1 MIEEIA
7 RRARCRTTEND
18 KWGRKEHI
26 KESNSGTIKDTI
38 KIRLYMWEFKANYGR
53 KGLGNRSPMFHQKR
67 IPQNMS
73 WNKKGDKKF
82 NLNDQRGKEWEE
94 IVEIY
99 RISKENRSID
109 NIGEKQNMLE
119 EQKKREESRR
129 RKNLER
135 DKRRQRSDKKK
146 ISEKYAEELNDIR

>member
-26 KESNSGTIKDTI
+26 KESNSGTIKDII
-38 KIRLYMWEFKANYGR
+38 KIRLHMWELKANYGR

-67 IPQNMS
+67 IPRNMS

-82 NLNDQRGKEWEE
+82 NLNDERGKEWRE

-99 RISKENRSID
+99 RINKENRSID
-109 NIGEKQNMLE
+109 NIGEKQNILE
-119 EQKKREESRR
+119 E
-129 RKNLER
+129 
-135 DKRRQRSDKKK
+135 
-146 ISEKYAEELNDIR
+146 